1 MGQTFS
7 EMALMTTQRF
17 DIQTLAVVLPLV
29 LIVTLGLTFA
39 TFNLSYNSYRNV
51 ADGFEV
57 RAWWD
62 GDHADIIVVA
72 QPEAKL
78 PAQVEVL
85 EKVDNVYCPSKRLML
100 NVTLEEVGS
109 SHFFNAATVSTEFR
123 VEISTTAGKTVFDV
137 QL

>member
-1 MGQTFS
+1 
-7 EMALMTTQRF
+7 MALMTTQRF

-29 LIVTLGLTFA
+29 LIVTLGLTFS
-39 TFNLSYNSYRNV
+39 TFNLSYNSYHNV
-51 ADGFEV
+51 VDGFEV

-72 QPEAKL
+72 QPEANL

-85 EKVDNVYCPSKRLML
+85 EKVGNVYYPSKHLML
-100 NVTLEEVGS
+100 NVTLEEIDASYLFSAV
-109 SHFFNAATVSTEFR
+109 TVSTEFR
-123 VEISTTAGKTVFDV
+123 VVISTTAGKTVFDV

>member
-1 MGQTFS
+1 
-7 EMALMTTQRF
+7 MTTQRF

-29 LIVTLGLTFA
+29 LIVTLGLTFS

-51 ADGFEV
+51 VDGYEV

-62 GDHADIIVVA
+62 GDHADIIVAA
-72 QPEAKL
+72 QPEANL

-85 EKVDNVYCPSKRLML
+85 EKVGNVYYPSKQLML
-100 NVTLEEVGS
+100 NVTLEEVDA
-109 SHFFNAATVSTEFR
+109 SHLFSAVTVSTEFR
-123 VEISTTAGKTVFDV
+123 VVISTAAGKTVFDV